1 MAYDLIVENG
11 SQPVQIVL
19 AEAAKC
25 GQLLGY
31 SSGWKLSNAATG
43 TAIAAELVAGQSG
56 VVGDTITAYRRCTL
70 WDRDA
75 PFTAGSLYY
84 VDEAAGP
91 GGITA
96 TMPVTSG
103 DIDQMVGIAVSTE
116 RVVVDLH
123 CGQDIRKIHA

>member
-1 MAYDLIVENG
+1 MAYDLIIENG
-11 SQPVQIVL
+11 TQPVQITL
-19 AEAAKC
+19 AAAAKV

-31 SSGWKLSNAATG
+31 STGWKLSNATAG
-43 TAIAAELVAGQSG
+43 TAIAAELIAGQSG
-56 VVGDTITAYRRCTL
+56 VIGDQITAYRRCTL

-84 VDEAAGP
+84 VDKTTA

-96 TMPVTSG
+96 TMPPTSG

-116 RVVVDLH
+116 RVIVDLH